1 MCFTPRAKTVSV
13 TFDLRGTDAFPHTRI
28 ANAKNILA
36 IRISGVSNCNVTK
49 KPAQKE
55 TPLIVFLRLTGEPK
69 ARMLRLCDRLKA
81 HHNAIA
87 EAGML
92 SEMYRLEQAMP
103 EIQPTDA
110 AAIAQAR
117 ALGIDPLQCLTS
129 AIEAHLAEKK
139 ATETPAA

>member
-1 MCFTPRAKTVSV
+1 M
-13 TFDLRGTDAFPHTRI
+13 
-28 ANAKNILA
+28 
-36 IRISGVSNCNVTK
+36 TK

-87 EAGML
+87 EAGIL
-92 SEMYRLEQAMP
+92 TEMYRLEQSMP
-103 EIQPTDA
+103 EIQPADA

-117 ALGIDPLQCLTS
+117 SLGLDPLRCLTD
-129 AIEAHLAEKK
+129 AIEATLAERKPVD
-139 ATETPAA
+139 TPLPPAA